1 MVKDKLSQQQK
12 KKLYKITM
20 GIAGVL
26 LLALISG
33 VIIHGKNSENSK
45 SEMTVQDAQVEKI
58 LVENGD
64 EVTKG
69 QKLATVNEASVAK
82 LLLEVKENIEDTEDA
97 IDDLSSDAKVSG
109 TTEYLE
115 AKVLNGTL
123 ADLEDTEETLEKLLK
138 KKAITASCDGVISDI
153 YVTADTEVEQSSDTT
168 NADNVSQNG
177 VSANSSASVDVP
189 VNDVVKVSVKTQES
203 QIMFLSTA
211 ENDNAEVMIK
221 DCSIDVAAPV
231 TGEKPQSELG
241 DSDYFTGTISWNCST
256 DTFQENT
263 VYTATIKLTA
273 KEGYV
278 FSKNILPE
286 VKGADVTSE
295 VLESDAGES
304 ILKIKAQFAKTGKA
318 TADSSDENQSVDS
331 ASQNTGNSTS
341 ENSANAASGS
351 ANSNSGTF
359 KLPQVSGES
368 VSAQAK
374 ASGGSVSGSS
384 SAGNSASSGS
394 SSSDEDNVSMTTAF
408 SIASRNQAA
417 VSIQVDE
424 MDINSVKEGQSA
436 TITLDALEGETFEGT
451 ITNVSSVASSSGN
464 SVKYPVDIV
473 MDKTENMLL
482 GMSASATICV
492 EESEDAVLIPVN
504 ALQERGNKTFVYTE
518 KDSEGNLSGETEVET
533 GLSNESRVEILSGLN
548 EGDTVYYL
556 KVGSGQSDMSGMK
569 QWGGQR
575 PGNGEM
581 PGGGMP
587 NGDMPSGNKP
597 GMEDRQ

>member
-12 KKLYKITM
+12 KKLYKISM

-26 LLALISG
+26 LFALISG

-45 SEMTVQDAQVEKI
+45 SEMTVQDAQVEKGTISTTVVGTGTLTSAQTTAVKVPIGVEVEKI

-211 ENDNAEVMIK
+211 ENDNTEVMIK

-351 ANSNSGTF
+351 ANSNSGTS
-359 KLPQVSGES
+359 KLPQVSGGS

-408 SIASRNQAA
+408 SIASQNQAA

-424 MDINSVKEGQSA
+424 MDINSVKEGQ
-436 TITLDALEGETFEGT
+436 
-451 ITNVSSVASSSGN
+451 
-464 SVKYPVDIV
+464 
-473 MDKTENMLL
+473 
-482 GMSASATICV
+482 SATICV

-533 GLSNESRVEILSGLN
+533 GLSNESQVEILSGLN